1 MCCFALRRI
10 HSSRRHGPASPF
22 PPLPRGPETAEAWG
36 APCPPPASWDASV
49 PKAGPKARVRGQE
62 PGGSTQDSAA
72 LGAPGSQGRAQ
83 QRPRGVSLE
92 AHRSHPACRPAHPR
106 WGSGAF
112 PGCQPRAARR
122 HRAGGA
128 GPRRPLLP
136 GLAGGPRTM
145 QTKCLSP
152 LATSGLASACHIQT
166 RLPTTQRRNSN
177 VDQPGAHGPLAH
189 HLPSPGAPGPLPAQ
203 QRLREHTQI
212 IKTNSNHKG

>member
-1 MCCFALRRI
+1 MCCFALHRI

-22 PPLPRGPETAEAWG
+22 PPLPHGPEMTAEAWG
-36 APCPPPASWDASV
+36 TPRPPASWDASV
-49 PKAGPKARVRGQE
+49 PKAGPKARVREQE
-62 PGGSTQDSAA
+62 PGGSTQDSVA
-72 LGAPGSQGRAQ
+72 LGAPGGQRHAQ

-92 AHRSHPACRPAHPR
+92 AHRSDPACRPAHPR

-112 PGCQPRAARR
+112 PGCQPRAARQPD
-122 HRAGGA
+122 

-152 LATSGLASACHIQT
+152 LATSGLTSACHMET
-166 RLPTTQRRNSN
+166 RLPTTQWRNSN

-189 HLPSPGAPGPLPAQ
+189 RLPSPGVPGPLPAQ

-212 IKTNSNHKG
+212 IKTNSNHKR